1 MNLLEHT
8 GFMVKPTVAITKPTV
23 AITNTIMDIQDLLV
37 LAALIILI
45 AYDVMDYFKLREDLQ
60 LYGAAHHHKIKERYP
75 QNNMKE
81 YLQPA
86 RKHDRA
92 DVVTTTHRYYPN
104 NNNNNNSSNIGS
116 SFNILSNFGNRRKQK
131 DNKH

>member
-8 GFMVKPTVAITKPTV
+8 GFMVKPTV

-104 NNNNNNSSNIGS
+104 NNNNSSSNIGS